1 MVFPLV
7 LFSSSAFLHTVL
19 RMGRRGNSQIRRRE
33 NHVSAPHSSR
43 SCFRERW
50 TLATAGGRP
59 SVRLSDHYLSYA
71 ADLART
77 PPPRLAPGCVVQQT
91 WMTYVMRSAPRQVG
105 EGRREGHAGPKGKR
119 ASHTCATHLCP
130 SPGSTPSA
138 AWLMWARGRLAGV
151 GRCFQPAVQQDRA
164 FSFPSCLVNSLFS
177 FVPPRNP
184 AEVYSKYSCLWCHA

>member
-50 TLATAGGRP
+50 TLATAGDRP

-105 EGRREGHAGPKGKR
+105 EGRREEERSRLCIGWRRGGGGGRGYSQSDVLPNAGILACRGRSRGPPKQPQGTLSER
-119 ASHTCATHLCP
+119 GRTHLSKGQG
-130 SPGSTPSA
+130 SPGSPKN
-138 AWLMWARGRLAGV
+138 
-151 GRCFQPAVQQDRA
+151 PRA
-164 FSFPSCLVNSLFS
+164 PGLCT
-177 FVPPRNP
+177 
-184 AEVYSKYSCLWCHA
+184 W